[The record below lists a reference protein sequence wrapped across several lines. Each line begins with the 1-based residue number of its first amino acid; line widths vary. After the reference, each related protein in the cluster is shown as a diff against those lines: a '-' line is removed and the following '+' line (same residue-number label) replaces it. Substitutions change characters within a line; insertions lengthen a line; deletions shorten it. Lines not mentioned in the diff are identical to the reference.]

1 MSFQNFCKM
10 ESNVIIFHVII
21 WNGNWYWSST
31 PTLWPPDA
39 KNWLIWKDPDAGKD
53 WRREEKGMTEDETVG
68 WHHWFNGH
76 EFEKAPGVGDGQGS
90 LVCCS
95 PWSCRVGHDWAT
107 ELNWKWKHW
116 ASLFQF
122 PLWLLHMILCL
133 LFFQV
138 IGNYLI
144 FLGHWQ
150 ELPVEEDMS
159 QGSF

>member
-21 WNGNWYWSST
+21 WNGNWYWSSA

-90 LVCCS
+90 LECYS
-95 PWSCRVGHDWAT
+95 PWGCKVLDMT
-107 ELNWKWKHW
+107 EQLKTN
-116 ASLFQF
+116 SLKLKTQDRGTKKTGRRIKIIRQT
-122 PLWLLHMILCL
+122 LESKMLRTAG
-133 LFFQV
+133 V
-138 IGNYLI
+138 
-144 FLGHWQ
+144 
-150 ELPVEEDMS
+150 
-159 QGSF
+159 